1 MAFQTRKA
9 RNSAV
14 AVITQAARGT
24 FLDPAAN
31 LLPVSNLQLD
41 ISSVT
46 VANPEYT
53 GSVDVNGDEVVGR
66 SCTVSYDVNL
76 RGPGGSTPPAAGAF
90 LIGAFFRNV
99 GMSEVLT
106 DTAIPPAP
114 EALTTGSATGF
125 TGGAGLNGTE
135 DLYKGMLVQL
145 AGTGIRSLSAIRA
158 NSAAKAITL
167 CETLSA
173 PASGNYQIPP
183 QLAYV
188 NNPSSADPLPLSQK
202 IWIGGKRYDL
212 VDCQV
217 TSLAIAAQTTTS
229 REGSL
234 PVLRISLSAIISDT
248 ADHPTPSIPAL
259 GPTPKFRDGKQ
270 FVAMKAVG
278 GSGFEL
284 NFGLQT
290 DAAPNPNMPNGDEGD
305 EITSKQVTLTP
316 NLLGYAKADFDALA
330 MADAQ
335 AYHPFFAL
343 WGTGPG
349 QTIGIIVPDA
359 RFGHSG
365 EDVSGTHVTQSP
377 PLMIDVKQR
386 NVSIVF
392 PYH

>member
-1 MAFQTRKA
+1 MAFATRKA
-9 RNSAV
+9 RHSAV

-53 GSVDVNGDEVVGR
+53 GSVDVNGDEIVGR
-66 SCTVSYDVNL
+66 SCTISYDVNL
-76 RGPGGSTPPAAGAF
+76 RGPGGTVPPAAGAF
-90 LIGAFFRNV
+90 LIGAFFKNV
-99 GMSEVLT
+99 GMTEVIT
-106 DTAIPPAP
+106 DTAIPAAP
-114 EALTTGSATGF
+114 EALTSGSTTGF
-125 TGGAGLNGTE
+125 TGGAGMVATE
-135 DLYKGMLVQL
+135 DLYKGMLVKL
-145 AGTGIRSLSAIRA
+145 AGVGIRALSAIRS
-158 NSAAKAITL
+158 NSAAKDVEL
-167 CETLSA
+167 CETLA
-173 PASGNYQIPP
+173 AAASGNYQIPP

-202 IWIGGKRYDL
+202 IWIGAKRYDL

-217 TSLAIAAQTTTS
+217 TSLAVAAQTTTS

-234 PVLRISLSAIISDT
+234 PVLRISLSAIIQGT
-248 ADHPTPSIPAL
+248 ADQATPAIPAL
-259 GPTPKFRDGKQ
+259 GPTPKYRDGKQ
-270 FVAMKAVG
+270 YLAMKAVG

-290 DAAPNPNMPNGDEGD
+290 DAAPNPNMPSGDEGD
-305 EITSKQVTLTP
+305 EITSKQITLTP
-316 NLLGYAKADFDALA
+316 NLLAYAKADFDALA
-330 MADAQ
+330 LADAQ

-349 QTIGIIVPDA
+349 QTIGIVVPNA

-377 PLMIDVKQR
+377 PLMVDVMQR